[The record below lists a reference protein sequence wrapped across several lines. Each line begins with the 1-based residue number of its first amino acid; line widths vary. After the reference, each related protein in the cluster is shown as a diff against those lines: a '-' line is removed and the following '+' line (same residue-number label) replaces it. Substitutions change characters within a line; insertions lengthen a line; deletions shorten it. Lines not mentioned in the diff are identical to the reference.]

1 MANLTMGSLFSGSGC
16 FELAG
21 YLLDVEPVWAS
32 EVAPFPIRVTTKRFP
47 KMKHYG
53 NIYKMNGATIEPV
66 DIICGGSSCQNLS
79 IAGNGSGLDGD
90 ESVVFF
96 EMVRIIKEMR
106 EATNGEYPKYVI
118 WENVDNAIR
127 SRDGADFHR
136 VLTEFCNISCD
147 CAIPRPKKWERSGC
161 IMGNGY
167 SVGWRVMDSKYFGVP
182 QHRERI
188 FCVINLCGGGYAG
201 LPFEREGIRRD
212 SAQMPKK
219 GWQNAS
225 VLATSPRRSDSF
237 REIERHFFRMLAFG
251 KYTDDAVAS
260 TLKSRDYKDATDL
273 IVAKFPDYTP
283 VGVWDARGNGD
294 GNIINTLTG
303 DHDRRV
309 SDYSSTVVTKAHAP
323 RQFIVRRLT
332 PLECCRLQGM
342 PDAWCDD
349 LEDTNPSEET
359 IKFWT
364 AVFDEWSTINN
375 TRKKTRN
382 QIIKWLA
389 NPRTDTAEYQLYG
402 NGISLPVAYRVMY
415 GVVKAL
421 NDTEKEA

>member
-1 MANLTMGSLFSGSGC
+1 MTRLTLGSLFSGSGC

-21 YLLDVEPVWAS
+21 HLLDVEPVWAS

-79 IAGNGSGLDGD
+79 IAGNGSGLDGN

-188 FCVINLCGGGYAG
+188 FCIINLCGGGYAG

-212 SAQMPKK
+212 SAQMPQK

-225 VLATSPRRSDSF
+225 VLATSLRRSDSL

-251 KYTDDAVAS
+251 KYTDDTVAS

-294 GNIINTLTG
+294 GNIMNTLTG

-309 SDYSSTVVTKAHAP
+309 SDYSSMVVTKAHAP
-323 RQFIVRRLT
+323 RKFIVRRLT

-364 AVFDEWSTINN
+364 AVFDEWSIIND

-415 GVVKAL
+415 GVVRAL
-421 NDTEKEA
+421 NDTEKEE

>member
-1 MANLTMGSLFSGSGC
+1 MTRLTLGSLFSGSGC

-21 YLLDVEPVWAS
+21 HLLDVEPVWAS

-212 SAQMPKK
+212 SAQMPQK

-323 RQFIVRRLT
+323 RRFIVRRLT